1 MSSFRQGLQD
11 GVPIALGYVPVG
23 VTFGLV
29 AIQQGF
35 SIVEATLSSVLIF
48 SGAAQFTLVGL
59 LGSGTPG
66 GIAWGLCLLLN
77 TRHLLYGPS
86 LAAQI
91 PASPL
96 TLAVLAHGLTDEVF
110 AVALARL
117 EKSPPA
123 ARVGWLVGVEVAAY
137 GSWVGATVMGSLGG
151 GWIMTRLPL
160 LAQALP
166 FALPALFGVL
176 VMPYLQTG
184 HRGQRIGLGVAV
196 IGAALLS
203 WMGYPAAGIL
213 GASLAGAVSKRIV
226 YEGRS

>member
-1 MSSFRQGLQD
+1 MSSFRQGLLD

-35 SIVEATLSSVLIF
+35 SIVEATLSSMLIF

-59 LGSGTPG
+59 LGAGTPV

-91 PASPL
+91 PAPPL
-96 TLAVLAHGLTDEVF
+96 TVATLAHGLTDEVF

-117 EKSPPA
+117 TVCPPET
-123 ARVGWLVGVEVAAY
+123 RVGWLSGVEVAAY
-137 GSWVGATVMGSLGG
+137 GSWVGATVMGSLGADG
-151 GWIMTRLPL
+151 SSPVCHYWPRRYPLPCPL
-160 LAQALP
+160 C
-166 FALPALFGVL
+166 
-176 VMPYLQTG
+176 
-184 HRGQRIGLGVAV
+184 LGC
-196 IGAALLS
+196 
-203 WMGYPAAGIL
+203 
-213 GASLAGAVSKRIV
+213 
-226 YEGRS
+226 